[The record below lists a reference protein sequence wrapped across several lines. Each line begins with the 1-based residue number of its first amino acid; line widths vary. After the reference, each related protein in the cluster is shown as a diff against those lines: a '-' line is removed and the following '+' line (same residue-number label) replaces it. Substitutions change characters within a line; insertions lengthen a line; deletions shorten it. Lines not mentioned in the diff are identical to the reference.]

1 MFSSMSTATDTT
13 PTIRDSRQAL
23 IDAIKAH
30 MAREGLTRTG
40 FGRAALGDAS
50 FLGRLGR
57 GADVRFSTADKVLA
71 FMGKEQWAD
80 PKQAIYRFRGADIAA
95 YPSLQKI
102 ADAWSIPEGREQV
115 GYFWNNRKHG
125 ITTYQDA
132 KIEARLRE
140 LDLTP

>member
-1 MFSSMSTATDTT
+1 MAESPFEWNALLATANS
-13 PTIRDSRQAL
+13 PKGSR
-23 IDAIKAH
+23 
-30 MAREGLTRTG
+30 
-40 FGRAALGDAS
+40 
-50 FLGRLGR
+50 R
-57 GADVRFSTADKVLA
+57 G
-71 FMGKEQWAD
+71 
-80 PKQAIYRFRGADIAA
+80 